1 MHKLSSRYKIC
12 LMLSLTFAIEII
24 KPKKENERR
33 NRDSLRE
40 KSQSE
45 DNGEEGNLSKAYDT
59 DNAVIKLNPS
69 L

>member
-1 MHKLSSRYKIC
+1 
-12 LMLSLTFAIEII
+12 MLSLTFAIEII

-40 KSQSE
+40 KSQWE

-59 DNAVIKLNPS
+59 DNAVIKQNPS